1 MTLFQPIIINKLS
14 IDVKSKLDQKE
25 RVVYLPNP
33 DRKPYLITDN
43 RRYSSVGFCIKI
55 RSPQNDLY
63 HQRRGQDV
71 ETGYQIYDWQCLR
84 FCQQ

>member
-1 MTLFQPIIINKLS
+1 MTLSQPIIINKLS

-43 RRYSSVGFCIKI
+43 HRDSPVGFGIKI
-55 RSPQNDLY
+55 SPPKRPVSFND
-63 HQRRGQDV
+63 GWKGV